1 MFILVALT
9 FTVII
14 VYASYV
20 QIHEK
25 KTKNDD
31 TNNND

>member
-20 QIHEK
+20 QTHEK

-31 TNNND
+31 DTSNS